1 MSLFE
6 TDFPGLHLLHRG
18 KVRDIYKVGGYLLIV
33 ATDRL
38 SAFDVVLPTPILGK
52 GRILTQMSLFW
63 FEKLKDLVPNHLVQ
77 ADVTQFPEELKP
89 FSKSLEGRS
98 MLVKEAKP
106 LPVECIV
113 RGYIAGSGWKDYLRT
128 GSVCGIKLPEGMLE
142 SQQLPDAIFTPS
154 TKADVGSHDE
164 NISFEQ
170 VRKLLGKDV
179 AEKARDI
186 SIRLYKIAADY
197 ARERGVIIADTKF
210 ELGISGGE
218 LILIDEVL
226 TPDSSRFWP
235 AEDYS
240 PGRSQPSFDKQF
252 VRDYLESILW
262 DKKPPG
268 PDFPADIAEKTRQRY
283 LEALRRL
290 TINFGKSSQGTAS
303 ALLSGT

>member
-1 MSLFE
+1 
-6 TDFPGLHLLHRG
+6 
-18 KVRDIYKVGGYLLIV
+18 
-33 ATDRL
+33 
-38 SAFDVVLPTPILGK
+38 
-52 GRILTQMSLFW
+52 
-63 FEKLKDLVPNHLVQ
+63 
-77 ADVTQFPEELKP
+77 
-89 FSKSLEGRS
+89 
-98 MLVKEAKP
+98 
-106 LPVECIV
+106 
-113 RGYIAGSGWKDYLRT
+113 
-128 GSVCGIKLPEGMLE
+128 MLE
-142 SQQLPDAIFTPS
+142 SQQLPDAMFTPS

-252 VRDYLESILW
+252 VRDYLESISW

-268 PDFPADIAEKTRQRY
+268 PELPPDIAEKTRQRY

-290 TINFGKSSQGTAS
+290 TET
-303 ALLSGT
+303 

>member
-1 MSLFE
+1 MLLTGDKSMSLFK

-38 SAFDVVLPTPILGK
+38 SAFDVVLPTPIPGK

-113 RGYIAGSGWKDYLRT
+113 RGYIAGSGWKDYLRA

-170 VRKLLGKDV
+170 VHKLLGKDA

-186 SIRLYKIAADY
+186 SIRLYKTAADY
-197 ARERGVIIADTKF
+197 ARKRGVIIADTKF
-210 ELGISGGE
+210 ELGISSGE

-252 VRDYLESILW
+252 VRDYLESISW

-268 PDFPADIAEKTRQRY
+268 PELPADIAEKTRQRY

-290 TINFGKSSQGTAS
+290 TEN
-303 ALLSGT
+303 

>member
-1 MSLFE
+1 MSLFK

-38 SAFDVVLPTPILGK
+38 SAFDVVLPTPIPGK

-164 NISFEQ
+164 NISFEE

-210 ELGISGGE
+210 ELGISDGE

-235 AEDYS
+235 AEDYG

-252 VRDYLESILW
+252 VRDYLESISW

-268 PDFPADIAEKTRQRY
+268 PELPADIAEKTRQRY

-290 TINFGKSSQGTAS
+290 AEN
-303 ALLSGT
+303 

>member
-1 MSLFE
+1 MSLFK

-38 SAFDVVLPTPILGK
+38 SAFDVVLPTPIPGK
-52 GRILTQMSLFW
+52 GRILTRMSLFW
-63 FEKLKDLVPNHLVQ
+63 FEKLKDLLPNHLVQ
-77 ADVTQFPEELKP
+77 ADVTQFPEELRP
-89 FSKSLEGRS
+89 FSRSLDGRS
-98 MLVKEAKP
+98 MLVKETKP

-128 GSVCGIKLPEGMLE
+128 GSLCGIKLPEGMLE
-142 SQQLPDAIFTPS
+142 SQQLTRPIFTPS

-164 NISFEQ
+164 NINLKQ

-179 AEKARDI
+179 AERARDI
-186 SIRLYKIAADY
+186 SIRLYKIAAAY

-210 ELGISGGE
+210 ELGVSDGE

-240 PGRSQPSFDKQF
+240 PGRLQPSFDKQF
-252 VRDYLESILW
+252 VRDYLESISW

-268 PDFPADIAEKTRQRY
+268 PELPADIIEKTCQRY
-283 LEALRRL
+283 QEALWRL
-290 TINFGKSSQGTAS
+290 TETKEV
-303 ALLSGT
+303 

>member
-1 MSLFE
+1 MSLFK
-6 TDFPGLHLLHRG
+6 TDFPGLNLLHRG

-38 SAFDVVLPTPILGK
+38 SAFDVVLPTPIPGK
-52 GRILTQMSLFW
+52 GSILTQMSLFW

-77 ADVTQFPEELKP
+77 ADVTQFPEDLKP

-186 SIRLYKIAADY
+186 SIRLYKTAADY

-252 VRDYLESILW
+252 VRDYLESISW

-268 PDFPADIAEKTRQRY
+268 PDLPADIAEKTRQRY

-290 TINFGKSSQGTAS
+290 TEN
-303 ALLSGT
+303 

>member
-1 MSLFE
+1 MSLFK

-18 KVRDIYKVGGYLLIV
+18 KVRDVYKVGRYLLIV

-38 SAFDVVLPTPILGK
+38 SAFDVVLPTPISGK

-63 FEKLKDLVPNHLVQ
+63 FEKLKDMVPNHLVH
-77 ADVTQFPEELKP
+77 ADVARFPEELKR

-142 SQQLPDAIFTPS
+142 SQQLPKPIFTPS
-154 TKADVGSHDE
+154 TKADVGFHDE
-164 NISFEQ
+164 NISLEQ
-170 VRKLLGKDV
+170 VWKLLDKAV

-210 ELGISGGE
+210 ELGIAGGE

-252 VRDYLESILW
+252 VRDYLESISW

-268 PDFPADIAEKTRQRY
+268 PELPADIAEKTRKRY

-290 TINFGKSSQGTAS
+290 TGS
-303 ALLSGT
+303 ATV

>member
-1 MSLFE
+1 MSLFK
-6 TDFPGLHLLHRG
+6 TDFPGLNLLHRG

-38 SAFDVVLPTPILGK
+38 SAFDVVLPTPIPGK

-210 ELGISGGE
+210 ELGISDGE

-252 VRDYLESILW
+252 VRDYLESISW

-268 PDFPADIAEKTRQRY
+268 PELPADIAEKTRQRY
-283 LEALRRL
+283 LEALLRL
-290 TINFGKSSQGTAS
+290 TGS
-303 ALLSGT
+303 ATV

>member
-1 MSLFE
+1 MSLFK
-6 TDFPGLHLLHRG
+6 TDFPGLNLLHRG

-38 SAFDVVLPTPILGK
+38 SAFDVVLTTPIPGK

-63 FEKLKDLVPNHLVQ
+63 FEKLKDLVPNHLIQ
-77 ADVTQFPEELKP
+77 ADVTKFPEELKP
-89 FSKSLEGRS
+89 FAKSLDGRS

-142 SQQLPDAIFTPS
+142 SQQLPDTIFTPS

-186 SIRLYKIAADY
+186 SIRLYTIAADY

-210 ELGISGGE
+210 ELGISDGE

-240 PGRSQPSFDKQF
+240 PGKSQPSFDKQF
-252 VRDYLESILW
+252 VRDYLESISW

-268 PDFPADIAEKTRQRY
+268 PELPADIAEKTRQRY

-290 TINFGKSSQGTAS
+290 AEN
-303 ALLSGT
+303 

>member
-1 MSLFE
+1 MSLFK
-6 TDFPGLHLLHRG
+6 TDFPCLHLLHRG

-38 SAFDVVLPTPILGK
+38 SAFDVVLPTPIPGK
-52 GRILTQMSLFW
+52 GHILTQMSLFW

-77 ADVTQFPEELKP
+77 ADVTQFPDELKP

-98 MLVKEAKP
+98 MLVKKAQP
-106 LPVECIV
+106 LPIECIV
-113 RGYIAGSGWKDYLRT
+113 RGYIAGSGWKDYLHT

-170 VRKLLGKDV
+170 VQKLLGKDV

-186 SIRLYKIAADY
+186 SIRLYKTAADY

-210 ELGISGGE
+210 ELGISNGE
-218 LILIDEVL
+218 LILIDEAL

-252 VRDYLESILW
+252 VRDYLESISW

-268 PDFPADIAEKTRQRY
+268 PDLPADIADKTRQRY

-290 TINFGKSSQGTAS
+290 TEN
-303 ALLSGT
+303 

>member
-1 MSLFE
+1 MALFK

-18 KVRDIYKVGGYLLIV
+18 KVRDIYKVGECLLIV

-38 SAFDVVLPTPILGK
+38 SAFDVVLPTPIKGK
-52 GRILTQMSLFW
+52 GCILTQMSLFW
-63 FEKLKDLVPNHLVQ
+63 FEKLKDLVPNHLIQ
-77 ADVTQFPEELKP
+77 TDVTQFPEELKP
-89 FSKSLEGRS
+89 FSKALEGRS
-98 MLVKEAKP
+98 ILVKEAKP
-106 LPVECIV
+106 LPIECIV

-142 SQQLPDAIFTPS
+142 SQKLPDVLFTPS
-154 TKADVGSHDE
+154 TKADTGSHDE

-179 AEKARDI
+179 GEKARDI
-186 SIRLYKIAADY
+186 SIRLYKMAADY
-197 ARERGVIIADTKF
+197 AKERGVIIADTKF

-235 AEDYS
+235 AEGYN

-252 VRDYLESILW
+252 VRDYLESISW

-268 PDFPADIAEKTRQRY
+268 PELPPDIAEKTRQRY
-283 LEALRRL
+283 LEALRRF
-290 TINFGKSSQGTAS
+290 TET
-303 ALLSGT
+303 

>member
-1 MSLFE
+1 MSLFK

-18 KVRDIYKVGGYLLIV
+18 KVRDVYKVGRYLLIV

-38 SAFDVVLPTPILGK
+38 SAFDVVLPTPISGK

-63 FEKLKDLVPNHLVQ
+63 FEKLKDIVPNHLVQ
-77 ADVTQFPEELKP
+77 ADVARFPEELKR

-142 SQQLPDAIFTPS
+142 SQQLPKPIFTPS
-154 TKADVGSHDE
+154 TKADAGSHDE
-164 NISFEQ
+164 NISLEQ
-170 VRKLLGKDV
+170 VRKLLDKAV

-210 ELGISGGE
+210 ELGIAGGE

-252 VRDYLESILW
+252 VRDYLESISW

-268 PDFPADIAEKTRQRY
+268 PKLPADIAEKTRKRY

-290 TINFGKSSQGTAS
+290 TGS
-303 ALLSGT
+303 ATV

>member
-1 MSLFE
+1 MSLFK

-18 KVRDIYKVGGYLLIV
+18 KVRDIYKVGRCLLIV

-38 SAFDVVLPTPILGK
+38 SAFDVVLPTPITGK

-77 ADVTQFPEELKP
+77 ADVTQFPQELKP

-106 LPVECIV
+106 LPIECIV
-113 RGYIAGSGWKDYLRT
+113 RGYIAGSGWKDYLRN

-186 SIRLYKIAADY
+186 SIGLYKIAANY

-218 LILIDEVL
+218 LMLIDEVL

-240 PGRSQPSFDKQF
+240 PGSSQPSFDKQF
-252 VRDYLESILW
+252 VRDYLESISW

-268 PDFPADIAEKTRQRY
+268 PELPADIAEKTRKRY

-290 TINFGKSSQGTAS
+290 TDKG
-303 ALLSGT
+303 

>member
-1 MSLFE
+1 MSLFK
-6 TDFPGLHLLHRG
+6 TDFPGLNLLHRG
-18 KVRDIYKVGGYLLIV
+18 KVRDIYKVGRHLLIV

-38 SAFDVVLPTPILGK
+38 SAFDVVLPTPIPGK
-52 GRILTQMSLFW
+52 GCILTQMSLFW

-77 ADVTQFPEELKP
+77 TDVTKFPEELKP
-89 FSKSLEGRS
+89 FLKSLEGRS

-113 RGYIAGSGWKDYLRT
+113 RGYITGSGWKDYLRT
-128 GSVCGIKLPEGMLE
+128 GSVCDIKLPEGMLE
-142 SQQLPDAIFTPS
+142 SQQLPDAMFTPS

-186 SIRLYKIAADY
+186 SIRLYKTAADY
-197 ARERGVIIADTKF
+197 ARERGMIIADTKF

-240 PGRSQPSFDKQF
+240 PGKSQPSFDKQF
-252 VRDYLESILW
+252 VRDYLESISW
-262 DKKPPG
+262 NKKSPG
-268 PDFPADIAEKTRQRY
+268 PDLPADIAGKTRQRY

-290 TINFGKSSQGTAS
+290 TEN
-303 ALLSGT
+303 

>member
-1 MSLFE
+1 MSLFK

-18 KVRDIYKVGGYLLIV
+18 KVRDIYKVGRCLLIV

-38 SAFDVVLPTPILGK
+38 SAFDVVLPTPITGK

-77 ADVTQFPEELKP
+77 ADVTQFPQELKP

-106 LPVECIV
+106 LPIECIV
-113 RGYIAGSGWKDYLRT
+113 RGYIAGSGWKDYLRN

-186 SIRLYKIAADY
+186 SIGLYKIAANY
-197 ARERGVIIADTKF
+197 AREKGVIIADTKF

-218 LILIDEVL
+218 LMLIDEVL

-240 PGRSQPSFDKQF
+240 PGSSQPSFDKQF
-252 VRDYLESILW
+252 VRDYLESISW

-268 PDFPADIAEKTRQRY
+268 PELPADIAEKTRKRY

-290 TINFGKSSQGTAS
+290 TDKG
-303 ALLSGT
+303 

>member
-1 MSLFE
+1 MSLFK
-6 TDFPGLHLLHRG
+6 TDFPGLNLLHRG

-38 SAFDVVLPTPILGK
+38 SAFDVVLPTPIPGK

-89 FSKSLEGRS
+89 FSKFLEGRS

-128 GSVCGIKLPEGMLE
+128 GSVCGIELPEGMLE

-197 ARERGVIIADTKF
+197 ARQRGVIIADTKF

-235 AEDYS
+235 AEEYS

-252 VRDYLESILW
+252 VRDYLESISW

-268 PDFPADIAEKTRQRY
+268 PELPADIAEKTRQRY

-290 TINFGKSSQGTAS
+290 TINFEF
-303 ALLSGT
+303 

>member
-1 MSLFE
+1 MSLFK

-18 KVRDIYKVGGYLLIV
+18 KVRDIYKVGRYLLIV

-38 SAFDVVLPTPILGK
+38 SAFDVVLPTPIPGK

-63 FEKLKDLVPNHLVQ
+63 FEKLKDLVPNHLIQ
-77 ADVTQFPEELKP
+77 ADVNQFPKELKP
-89 FSKSLEGRS
+89 FSKSLEDRS

-142 SQQLPDAIFTPS
+142 SQQLPDAMFTPS

-252 VRDYLESILW
+252 VRDYLESISW

-268 PDFPADIAEKTRQRY
+268 PELPADIAEKTRQRY

-290 TINFGKSSQGTAS
+290 TET
-303 ALLSGT
+303 